1 MTGPP
6 STLRSTATSS
16 HSHGHGHDHVEDPSH
31 QSLDEQVSPS
41 LQQLIRLQIFTPM
54 TLLLALGS
62 NLVTTF
68 AFHPN
73 TGRISDEYET
83 IWTPK
88 KEFVGGYLFLMYVLQ
103 ICYCL
108 LLTITKSPK
117 TREMAVNG
125 VGLRFC
131 LANILQ
137 GLWSIFWIMR
147 FFLVAEILLLC
158 AAFVMLTVWMTLLR
172 YPARLSSPASWL
184 FVHVPVRMFLL
195 FLINLAIWQNGLI
208 ALGWFKYNG
217 SDPDQKPG
225 RWEKEHET
233 HAWIAFGV
241 ITGLG
246 LIDSFIVFLGKD
258 LAWAGATIFLFISI
272 LLHSEKPV
280 QVVVPLI
287 LVASL
292 QVVAL
297 IASYVWA
304 MYEARKSGAIRLP
317 EDDESDDGHSA
328 HRHEP

>member
-1 MTGPP
+1 
-6 STLRSTATSS
+6 
-16 HSHGHGHDHVEDPSH
+16 
-31 QSLDEQVSPS
+31 
-41 LQQLIRLQIFTPM
+41 
-54 TLLLALGS
+54 
-62 NLVTTF
+62 
-68 AFHPN
+68 
-73 TGRISDEYET
+73 
-83 IWTPK
+83 
-88 KEFVGGYLFLMYVLQ
+88 
-103 ICYCL
+103 
-108 LLTITKSPK
+108 
-117 TREMAVNG
+117 
-125 VGLRFC
+125 
-131 LANILQ
+131 
-137 GLWSIFWIMR
+137 MR

-280 QVVVPLI
+280 QVVVRSHT
-287 LVASL
+287 LVD
-292 QVVAL
+292 
-297 IASYVWA
+297 
-304 MYEARKSGAIRLP
+304 MRRKEADSKCHSHTGPPHPRSQSAGSRSDRFIRLGDVRGP
-317 EDDESDDGHSA
+317 KERCYPPPRG
-328 HRHEP
+328 